1 MGEEEKLA
9 KIRREVATG
18 RIQLGFPP
26 LFPILVVFFFSLPE
40 C

>member
-26 LFPILVVFFFSLPE
+26 LFPILVVLFSLSP
-40 C
+40 